1 MSAYQVN
8 LDVFAGMDA
17 QVVGISVDSVY
28 SHVAWQKTL
37 GGLDYPLAADFYP
50 HGDVAERYGILR
62 TGPPLAGVS
71 ERAIFI
77 VDKTGRIAWMK
88 VYELS
93 ALPADEELFEELKKL
108 SAASAAPERGVRNA
122 E

>member
-17 QVVGISVDSVY
+17 QVVGISVDSVF

-50 HGDVAERYGILR
+50 HGDVASRYGILR
-62 TGPPLAGVS
+62 TGLPLAGVS

-77 VDKTGRIAWMK
+77 VDKSGNIAWSK

-93 ALPADEELFEELKKL
+93 ALPDDEEMFDQLRKL
-108 SAASAAPERGVRNA
+108 QAGAESGGLPAA
-122 E
+122 